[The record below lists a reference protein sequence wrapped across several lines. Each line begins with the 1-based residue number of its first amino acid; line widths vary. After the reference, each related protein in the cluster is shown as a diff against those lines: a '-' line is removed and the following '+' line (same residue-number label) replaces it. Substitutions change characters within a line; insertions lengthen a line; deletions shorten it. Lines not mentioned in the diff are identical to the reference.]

1 MEVIVGATRPAGKDA
16 RLTTKGR
23 PYGLLKIWIR
33 IPQSFPQFV
42 PHQRSGYFDRL
53 NTSTSAGSVQA
64 LRHGERETNRQHR
77 RGLSLGAEKLKAT
90 KESVNRLR
98 RVGLP
103 GYFSTGCNCFSKV
116 IKSGF
121 FM

>member
-42 PHQRSGYFDRL
+42 PHQRSGYFFDTVSRKARRTV
-53 NTSTSAGSVQA
+53 NTGVDSAWAQKNSKPQK
-64 LRHGERETNRQHR
+64 
-77 RGLSLGAEKLKAT
+77 SL
-90 KESVNRLR
+90 
-98 RVGLP
+98 
-103 GYFSTGCNCFSKV
+103 
-116 IKSGF
+116 
-121 FM
+121 